1 MVKNGQF
8 MGARHTKKEGRSAPL
23 ERARYTPPATYGL
36 DIELFSVSDLKN
48 RVKENRFRK
57 AHQINFYLLLLV
69 TKGRCRPVVDYT
81 PLTCTKGSLL
91 LVRPNQA
98 LEFDLSDGWDGWTAI
113 FRPEYLASAADNS
126 GEKNFQLDDV
136 HEVQSFT
143 NLNEIQYKIISAT
156 LVQMAQDTQSDKHRL
171 LLNAMLR
178 FQLKSL
184 LLRVLLS
191 NNRTID
197 TEFDSTQISRF
208 RRFKNLVEEKF
219 CIQHKVA
226 DYANQLGCTVK
237 SLSRATQA
245 SAAIGAK
252 QYIAAR
258 IILEAKRL
266 LTHTQ
271 TPISV
276 IADQLGFDEPTN
288 FVKFFKREGSLA
300 PNEFRKQNYS
310 IYN

>member
-1 MVKNGQF
+1 M
-8 MGARHTKKEGRSAPL
+8 
-23 ERARYTPPATYGL
+23 
-36 DIELFSVSDLKN
+36 
-48 RVKENRFRK
+48 
-57 AHQINFYLLLLV
+57 
-69 TKGRCRPVVDYT
+69 
-81 PLTCTKGSLL
+81 
-91 LVRPNQA
+91 
-98 LEFDLSDGWDGWTAI
+98 
-113 FRPEYLASAADNS
+113 
-126 GEKNFQLDDV
+126 
-136 HEVQSFT
+136 
-143 NLNEIQYKIISAT
+143 
-156 LVQMAQDTQSDKHRL
+156 
-171 LLNAMLR
+171 
-178 FQLKSL
+178 
-184 LLRVLLS
+184 
-191 NNRTID
+191 
-197 TEFDSTQISRF
+197 
-208 RRFKNLVEEKF
+208 VEEKF

-271 TPISV
+271 MPISV

-288 FVKFFKREGSLA
+288 FVKFFKREGNLA

>member
-1 MVKNGQF
+1 
-8 MGARHTKKEGRSAPL
+8 
-23 ERARYTPPATYGL
+23 
-36 DIELFSVSDLKN
+36 
-48 RVKENRFRK
+48 
-57 AHQINFYLLLLV
+57 
-69 TKGRCRPVVDYT
+69 
-81 PLTCTKGSLL
+81 
-91 LVRPNQA
+91 
-98 LEFDLSDGWDGWTAI
+98 
-113 FRPEYLASAADNS
+113 
-126 GEKNFQLDDV
+126 
-136 HEVQSFT
+136 
-143 NLNEIQYKIISAT
+143 
-156 LVQMAQDTQSDKHRL
+156 
-171 LLNAMLR
+171 MLR

-191 NNRTID
+191 NNKTID

-271 TPISV
+271 MPISV